1 MESSHSK
8 VPWRVLIALFL
19 LTLVIYVGGFYGL
32 EHIRDRK
39 GPWTV
44 DFDATASKPTISID
58 QRALGIKS
66 FKIVFD
72 DVNADGLA
80 SGKVSF
86 NDPKLNA
93 QPMDKTP
100 ESTQELKQKAFDVP
114 FGKCIYQDLMFL
126 PGVVTMNLLGHE
138 IELMPRTLVIDKK
151 EIPWTADK
159 GKIVILPL
167 EPEA

>member
-1 MESSHSK
+1 MARC
-8 VPWRVLIALFL
+8 V
-19 LTLVIYVGGFYGL
+19 
-32 EHIRDRK
+32 
-39 GPWTV
+39 
-44 DFDATASKPTISID
+44 
-58 QRALGIKS
+58 
-66 FKIVFD
+66 
-72 DVNADGLA
+72 
-80 SGKVSF
+80 
-86 NDPKLNA
+86 
-93 QPMDKTP
+93 
-100 ESTQELKQKAFDVP
+100 DVP